1 MHGGAGHVED
11 TDGEQRRGAE
21 LAASAGWAKLCE
33 GKSALEAVVTAVC
46 RLEDDPHFNAGRGA
60 VLNLA
65 GAAELDAAVATGEG
79 GFGAVGALQAVQ
91 HPVLVAR
98 DVMEQTDHL
107 LLVGEGAL
115 AFARARGYPP
125 FNPVT
130 IERLQRYERDLA
142 LLEQG
147 ALPYWQRLNR
157 QRSKYGTVGA
167 VAVDGNGAV
176 AAATSTGGISLK
188 LPGRVGD
195 TSVMGAG
202 TYAAL
207 IGAASATGDGEG
219 ILRLGLTRLAVD
231 AMGQQHAQQ
240 AVDIAMEAARQ
251 QQVAA
256 GLIAV
261 DAQGGL
267 GFAYTTPQMVYACID
282 QNGLRSGT

>member
-11 TDGEQRRGAE
+11 TDGEQQHGAE
-21 LAASAGWAKLCE
+21 HAASAGWAKLVAGE
-33 GKSALEAVVTAVC
+33 SALEAVVTAVC
-46 RLEDDPHFNAGRGA
+46 LLEDDPHFNAGRGA

-65 GAAELDAAVATGEG
+65 GATELDAAVATGEG

-130 IERLQRYERDLA
+130 VERLQRYERDRA

-147 ALPYWQRLNR
+147 TLPYWQRLN
-157 QRSKYGTVGA
+157 QRRSRYGTVGA
-167 VAVDGNGAV
+167 VAVDRAGAV

-195 TSVMGAG
+195 TPVMGAG
-202 TYAAL
+202 TYAEL

-219 ILRLGLTRLAVD
+219 ILRLGLTRLAVQT
-231 AMGQQHAQQ
+231 MVQHPAQQ
-240 AVDIAMEAARQ
+240 AVEAAIEVARQ
-251 QQVAA
+251 KKVAA

-267 GFAYTTPQMVYACID
+267 GFACTTPQMVYACLD
-282 QNGLRSGT
+282 EKGLRSGI